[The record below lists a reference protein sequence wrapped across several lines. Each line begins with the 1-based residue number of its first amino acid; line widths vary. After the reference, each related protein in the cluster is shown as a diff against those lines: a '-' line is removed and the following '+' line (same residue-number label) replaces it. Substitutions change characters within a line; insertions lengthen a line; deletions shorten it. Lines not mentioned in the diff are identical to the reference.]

1 MPLHRGVVDR
11 HGLEKSVERHV
22 ANVFVV
28 IQQEPTQDIDS
39 QNPEKNCNDDAVARK
54 EKERIF
60 NSK

>member
-39 QNPEKNCNDDAVARK
+39 QNPEKNCHADA
-54 EKERIF
+54 EKKRIF

>member
-39 QNPEKNCNDDAVARK
+39 QNSEKN
-54 EKERIF
+54 
-60 NSK
+60 